1 MGKWRRT
8 IGKKKLVDYESRERG
23 DIRGDIEKL
32 ERRVLILR
40 RVGEKPGKKKEK
52 FRFLVE
58 RKET

>member
-1 MGKWRRT
+1 MGKGRRT

-40 RVGEKPGKKKEK
+40 RVGEKPGKKKRILK
-52 FRFLVE
+52 KRNSDFW
-58 RKET
+58 

>member
-40 RVGEKPGKKKEK
+40 RVGEKPRKKKRILK
-52 FRFLVE
+52 KRNSDFW
-58 RKET
+58 